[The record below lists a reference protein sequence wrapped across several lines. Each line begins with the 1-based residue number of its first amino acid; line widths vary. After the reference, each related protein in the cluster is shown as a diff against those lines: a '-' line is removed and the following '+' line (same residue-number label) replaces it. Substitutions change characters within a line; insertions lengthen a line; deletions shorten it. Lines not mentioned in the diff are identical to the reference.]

1 MIDSKRT
8 GADWAIPAV
17 IVATVA
23 WGIGPLMVRAMDV
36 SGYTTALFRMWMGAP
51 AMVVAARLFG
61 RPLTLRDLRV
71 CAIPGCFFGG
81 SMVMG
86 FMAVRETSIANATLI
101 GALTPALLLLGANR
115 LVGERSD
122 VRRLPFA
129 LVAFAGL
136 AVVILSGAS
145 TDGASLKGDLWAG
158 INVCCFTIY
167 FLTLKK
173 RRNEGMDGWA
183 FLAGVFIVGGVLIT
197 PFCIIMGND
206 TTSITRTDIL
216 YLLVMVAGPGLVGH
230 GLISWAS
237 RHIPVTTTSLLTLGS
252 PVISVFGGWLVYDQ
266 HLGWVQVFGA
276 ALVLGG
282 LAGSVW
288 DRSPRGLPV
297 VPEPVE

>member
-51 AMVVAARLFG
+51 TMVVAARLFG
-61 RPLTLRDLRV
+61 RPLTRRDLRV

-101 GALTPALLLLGANR
+101 GSLTPALLLLGANR

-122 VRRLPFA
+122 IRRLPFA

-158 INVCCFTIY
+158 INVCSFTIY

-183 FLAGVFIVGGVLIT
+183 FLAGVFIVGAALIT
-197 PFCIIMGND
+197 PFCILMGND
-206 TTSITRTDIL
+206 TRSITSTDIL

-266 HLGWVQVFGA
+266 HLGWTQVFGA
-276 ALVLGG
+276 VLVLGG

-288 DRSPRGLPV
+288 DRNPRGLPV

>member
-36 SGYTTALFRMWMGAP
+36 SGY
-51 AMVVAARLFG
+51 
-61 RPLTLRDLRV
+61 
-71 CAIPGCFFGG
+71 
-81 SMVMG
+81 
-86 FMAVRETSIANATLI
+86 
-101 GALTPALLLLGANR
+101 ANR

-216 YLLVMVAGPGLVGH
+216 YLLIMVAGPGLVGH

-266 HLGWVQVFGA
+266 HLGWTQVFGA
-276 ALVLGG
+276 ALVLTEP
-282 LAGSVW
+282 AMPVA
-288 DRSPRGLPV
+288 GLPN
-297 VPEPVE
+297 VEVDAVWTRAVDAAAPDPLIAPGSDAPL

>member
-61 RPLTLRDLRV
+61 RPLTWRDLRV

-129 LVAFAGL
+129 VVAFAGL

-183 FLAGVFIVGGVLIT
+183 FLAGVFIVGAALIT

-266 HLGWVQVFGA
+266 HLGWTQVFGA

>member
-1 MIDSKRT
+1 MSATGRR
-8 GADWAIPAV
+8 GADLAIPAV
-17 IVATVA
+17 VVATIA
-23 WGIGPLMVRAMDV
+23 WGLGPLMVRAMDV

-51 AMVVAARLFG
+51 AMVIAARVFG
-61 RPLTLRDLRV
+61 RPLTLKDVRV
-71 CAIPGCFFGG
+71 CFFPGCFFGG

-122 VRRLPFA
+122 VRRLPYA
-129 LVAFAGL
+129 AVAFIGL
-136 AVVILSGAS
+136 AVVILSGS
-145 TDGASLKGDLWAG
+145 NTDGASLKGDIWAG
-158 INVCCFTIY
+158 INVCCFTVY
-167 FLTLKK
+167 FLTLKR

-183 FLAGVFIVGGVLIT
+183 FLAGVFIVGAVLIT
-197 PFCIIMGND
+197 PFCVLMGDD
-206 TTSITRTDIL
+206 TTSITRTDL
-216 YLLVMVAGPGLVGH
+216 AYLVGMVAGPGLVGH

-266 HLGWVQVFGA
+266 HLGAAQVLGA

-288 DRSPRGLPV
+288 DRSPRGVPV
-297 VPEPVE
+297 VVEPVE

>member
-61 RPLTLRDLRV
+61 RPLTRRDLRV

-101 GALTPALLLLGANR
+101 GSLTPALLLLGANR

-122 VRRLPFA
+122 IRRLPFA

-158 INVCCFTIY
+158 INVCSFTIY

-183 FLAGVFIVGGVLIT
+183 FLAGVFIVGAALIT
-197 PFCIIMGND
+197 PFCILMGND
-206 TTSITRTDIL
+206 TRSITSTDIL

-266 HLGWVQVFGA
+266 HLGWTQVFGA
-276 ALVLGG
+276 VLVLGG

-288 DRSPRGLPV
+288 DRNPRGLPV

>member
-61 RPLTLRDLRV
+61 RPLTWRDLRV

-101 GALTPALLLLGANR
+101 GSLTPALLLLGANR

-122 VRRLPFA
+122 IRRLPFA

-158 INVCCFTIY
+158 INVCSFTIY

-183 FLAGVFIVGGVLIT
+183 FLAGVFIVGAALIT
-197 PFCIIMGND
+197 PFCILMGND
-206 TTSITRTDIL
+206 TRSITSTDIL

-266 HLGWVQVFGA
+266 HLGWTQVFGA
-276 ALVLGG
+276 VLVLGG

-288 DRSPRGLPV
+288 DRNPRGLPV